1 MERNLHNEDFEE
13 FLKLKTDH
21 YKLYPSDKVWK
32 GVYKSLHT
40 RKRWFQV
47 GGSFLFLSAL
57 LFINYEFNNK
67 KPAPAPQQVNATAK
81 ATVPETQKTT
91 VPVTQNSIPKV
102 IIASSVTKVTL
113 PAKRKNNLSPLDAS
127 LFAENSATP
136 APVET
141 SRAAD
146 VAQQDIGITN
156 GNTEMESTSE
166 TVAGLRSDETMSNE
180 VADATHHPDAVNN
193 AGAAV
198 IKVSNEERVN
208 PDINHRSSHEGAD
221 VNWLQE
227 MAAMKL
233 ASTKRN
239 RFNLQFYFSPTVS
252 YRKLTDGEKSKD
264 LSNVPLATNQL
275 GLTSFVD
282 HKPSIGL
289 ELGSNLLFSPSK
301 KLTLK
306 TGLQLNYSRYSIKAY
321 KFYYEKAKIELLT
334 AGRISDTMSSYTSIR
349 NFNGYS
355 PEQLENQY
363 IQLSMPIGAE
373 YKLLGGKR
381 LQLTV
386 AGTIQPTYLLYN
398 DTYLLSTDFINYTK
412 EPSLIRRWN
421 VNTSA
426 EAYVSYYIGSMRW
439 QIGPQFRYQSLSSY
453 VDRYPIKEYLFE
465 YGVKI
470 GVSKTLR

>member
-32 GVYKSLHT
+32 GIYKSLHT

-47 GGSFLFLSAL
+47 GGSLLFLSAL
-57 LFINYEFNNK
+57 LFINYEFNSK

-81 ATVPETQKTT
+81 AIVPEQKTT

-113 PAKRKNNLSPLDAS
+113 PARRKNNLSPLEAS
-127 LFAENSATP
+127 LFAENSNTP
-136 APVET
+136 APVEP
-141 SRAAD
+141 SRSTNMAQEDIAIAD
-146 VAQQDIGITN
+146 GSAEIETTVESVAD
-156 GNTEMESTSE
+156 
-166 TVAGLRSDETMSNE
+166 LRSDETMSKE
-180 VADATHHPDAVNN
+180 VAEATHRPDLVSN
-193 AGAAV
+193 ADAAV
-198 IKVSNEERVN
+198 IKVSNEQPVN
-208 PDINHRSSHEGAD
+208 TDGNHRSSHEGAD

-233 ASTKRN
+233 ASAKRN

-373 YKLLGGKR
+373 YKLLGSKR

-439 QIGPQFRYQSLSSY
+439 QIGPQFRYQSLSSD

>member
-1 MERNLHNEDFEE
+1 MERNLHNDDFEE

-32 GVYKSLHT
+32 GIYQSIHT

-47 GGSFLFLSAL
+47 GGSLLFLSAL
-57 LFINYEFNNK
+57 LFINYEFNDK
-67 KPAPAPQQVNATAK
+67 RPAPPAPQVNITSTATATETPR
-81 ATVPETQKTT
+81 AAVPMTS
-91 VPVTQNSIPKV
+91 NSIPKV
-102 IIASSVTKVTL
+102 IIASSVTRLTL
-113 PAKRKNNLSPLDAS
+113 PATRKNQLLPAADAS
-127 LFAENSATP
+127 LA
-136 APVET
+136 VEP
-141 SRAAD
+141 
-146 VAQQDIGITN
+146 
-156 GNTEMESTSE
+156 GNLPESTEPARSTGVNDDEIEMNEAEAE
-166 TVAGLRSDETMSNE
+166 TELTAESVADIRADETISE
-180 VADATHHPDAVNN
+180 VISDVHRADINRKMDATGTQSAE
-193 AGAAV
+193 
-198 IKVSNEERVN
+198 KTEVSPEDN
-208 PDINHRSSHEGAD
+208 PRTSHESTEI
-221 VNWLQE
+221 NWLQE
-227 MAAMKL
+227 MAAIKL
-233 ASTKRN
+233 SSARRN

-275 GLTSFVD
+275 GVTNFVD
-282 HKPSIGL
+282 HKPAIGL
-289 ELGSNLLFSPSK
+289 ELGSNVLFTPSK
-301 KLTLK
+301 RLTLK

-321 KFYYEKAKIELLT
+321 KFYYENAKIKLLT

-355 PEQLENQY
+355 PEHLQNQY

-373 YKLLGGKR
+373 YKLLGTKR
-381 LQLTV
+381 LQLNV
-386 AGTIQPTYLLYN
+386 AGSIQPTYLLFN
-398 DTYLLSTDFINYTK
+398 DTYLLSTDFINYIK

-439 QIGPQFRYQSLSSY
+439 QVGPQFRYQTLSSY

-465 YGVKI
+465 YGIKI